1 MACPANKPKP
11 RMQITMNDL
20 AASSRELIEK
30 LVSFDTTSRES
41 NLDLIDF
48 VREYLAG
55 HGVEATII
63 RDEHEPKA
71 NLYATIGP
79 ADKPGIM
86 LSGHTDVV
94 PVDGQ
99 DWATDPFNMAEK
111 DGKLYGRGTCDMKGF
126 IAIALAHVPEFL
138 RRGLDTPIHLAFSY
152 DEEVGCI
159 GVRHLIDL
167 INTLPIKPRMA
178 IIGEPTD
185 MQVIVAHKGKTDT
198 TVNVRGFECHS
209 SLAPTGVN
217 AIQYAAELITF
228 ISAMARRVG
237 ETGPYDDEFDVAHST
252 IHTGVIQGGTA
263 LNIVPKDCSFVF
275 EIRNLPQQDP
285 QPLFDEIY
293 RFAAEELEPRMQAI
307 HPDTGIDF
315 DQGFNYPGLDMRAD
329 DEAVTL
335 AKALAGQNSH
345 AKVAFGTEAGLFQRD
360 AGVPC
365 VVCGPGSIAQAHK
378 PNEFLSLDQFTAG
391 CRFMGRLMDRVCSS

>member
-1 MACPANKPKP
+1 M
-11 RMQITMNDL
+11 TDV
-20 AASSRELIEK
+20 AATSRDLIEK
-30 LVSFDTTSRES
+30 LIAFDTTSRES
-41 NLDLIDF
+41 NLDLIGFIRD
-48 VREYLAG
+48 YLAS
-55 HGVEATII
+55 HGVEATIVAA
-63 RDEHEPKA
+63 ENEPKA

-79 ADKPGIM
+79 SDKPGIM

-99 DWATDPFNMAEK
+99 DWATDPFRLAER
-111 DGKLYGRGTCDMKGF
+111 DGRLYGRGTADMKGF

-159 GVRHLIDL
+159 GVRRLIEM
-167 INTLPIKPRMA
+167 INGLPVKPRVA
-178 IIGEPTD
+178 IIGEPTE
-185 MQVIVAHKGKTDT
+185 MQVIVAHKGKTDV

-217 AIQYAAELITF
+217 AISYAAELINF

-237 ETGPYDDEFDVAHST
+237 EEGPFDEEFDVPHST

-263 LNIVPKDCSFVF
+263 LNIVPKDCQFAF
-275 EIRNLPQQDP
+275 EIRNLPRQDP
-285 QPLFDEIY
+285 GPLFEEIY
-293 RFAAEELEPRMQAI
+293 RFAREELEPRMQAVQ
-307 HPDTGIDF
+307 PGTGITF
-315 DQGFNYPGLDMRAD
+315 EQGVTYPGLDMRPD

-365 VVCGPGSIAQAHK
+365 VVCGPGSINQAHK
-378 PNEFLSLDQFTAG
+378 PDEFMSLEQFKAG
-391 CRFMGRLMDRVCSS
+391 HDFMARLMDRVCSA